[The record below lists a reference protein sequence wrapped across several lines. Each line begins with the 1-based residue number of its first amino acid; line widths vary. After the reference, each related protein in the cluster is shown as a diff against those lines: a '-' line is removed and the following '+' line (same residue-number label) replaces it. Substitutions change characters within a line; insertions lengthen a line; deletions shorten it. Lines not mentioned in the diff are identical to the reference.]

1 MRDGDGASDWMQ
13 ARPFRRR
20 KTRPPSCRDQS
31 VMLVPK
37 EVRPGLI
44 RRSVL
49 PASPI
54 RVDKVAQ
61 GHAQDFGDVCEHV
74 DGNRCLAAL
83 DHADIVAGRFSARAD
98 FVLAEAQFGASFPDI
113 PCDDIPCVHPP
124 QVDKGRDSSLP
135 NIFGFRHSRP
145 SAGI

>member
-1 MRDGDGASDWMQ
+1 MACDASNGASLN
-13 ARPFRRR
+13 AA
-20 KTRPPSCRDQS
+20 KTECECLTNGADDLTK
-31 VMLVPK
+31 VLVGTK
-37 EVRPGLI
+37 GSEI
-44 RRSVL
+44 Y
-49 PASPI
+49 
-54 RVDKVAQ
+54 
-61 GHAQDFGDVCEHV
+61 E
-74 DGNRCLAAL
+74 
-83 DHADIVAGRFSARAD
+83 FSARAD